1 MRRPGLWAAVLASVL
16 LAACA
21 STGGGAALKPG
32 DSRDAVQAR
41 WGAPRGQY
49 DLPEGGKRLLYINQP
64 IATETY
70 VFDFDVCDRLVR
82 TEQSRT
88 RERFEAAG
96 KAQWHQ
102 SEVLRNFGLPAGRDK
117 VERTEPARW
126 SYRFLDNRYPRL
138 AVLHFGTTGQVVRVE
153 ILDDSERTDDRYL

>member
-1 MRRPGLWAAVLASVL
+1 MRRLGLWAAVLASVL
-16 LAACA
+16 LAASA

-49 DLPEGGKRLLYINQP
+49 DLPEGGKRLLYTNQP

-70 VFDFDVCDRLVR
+70 VFDFDARDRLVR

-88 RERFEAAG
+88 RERFETAG